1 MAKGFADVSEIIGCM
16 PHSCNTSP
24 GDTASPTFI
33 LFNTTG
39 TESKGYVNHT
49 KIMEPDPAENP
60 TKQLWQ
66 LNHIRGIYSL
76 SSAFV
81 FPKGDAQIC
90 NTRGYLRPRLCEN
103 YFQKLNVVI
112 RKSFIAVFA

>member
-16 PHSCNTSP
+16 LHSCNTSP

-49 KIMEPDPAENP
+49 KIMDSKPAENP

-81 FPKGDAQIC
+81 FPKGDAH
-90 NTRGYLRPRLCEN
+90 NRYLGGGNRHTTDA
-103 YFQKLNVVI
+103 QVI
-112 RKSFIAVFA
+112 MASRR